1 MTTAD
6 RPWQRILL
14 ATEHT
19 EFDVGAERLAIALGR
34 QTPNP
39 LDIVV
44 PMVLNDELVVEAP
57 ELAERFDAEASARR
71 SELLRS
77 AEESGIQ
84 VRVRVRGNADL
95 SRAIV
100 EHAHDTRPDLLVIRR
115 RGRRSFLARVMIGE
129 MSGNVASAAPCDVL
143 MVPRACQPW
152 QGAVLAAVDGSSTAL
167 HVAATAARVAQAAAL
182 PLHLVGVAAGGA
194 DDAVAHARDALRRAI
209 EALARDG
216 HAADGRIRVGRPQE
230 EIVAAATDCGADLV
244 VVGRRGSSGALRRA
258 VLGSTAQKVVELAGC
273 PVLVVKT

>member
-1 MTTAD
+1 MTNAET
-6 RPWQRILL
+6 PWHRILL

-34 QTPNP
+34 QTRNP

-44 PMVLNDELVVEAP
+44 PLVLNDELLIEAP
-57 ELAERFDAEASARR
+57 ELAERFDSEAAGRR
-71 SELLRS
+71 GELLRA
-77 AEESGIQ
+77 AEEASMQ
-84 VRVRVRGNADL
+84 VDVRVRGDTDA

-100 EHAHDTRPDLLVIRR
+100 EYARETRPDLLVIRR
-115 RGRRSFLARVMIGE
+115 RGHRSFLARVMIGE
-129 MSGNVASAAPCDVL
+129 MSGNVASTAPCDVL
-143 MVPRACQPW
+143 MVPRACRPW
-152 QGAVLAAVDGSSTAL
+152 KGAVLAAVDGSSTAL
-167 HVAATAARVAQAAAL
+167 HVAATAARVARTSAL
-182 PLHLVGVAAGGA
+182 PLHLVCVASDSA
-194 DDAVAHARDALRRAI
+194 DDVVTHARDVLRRAI
-209 EALARDG
+209 EALAQEG
-216 HAADGRIRVGRPQE
+216 HPADGRIRVGRAQD

>member
-1 MTTAD
+1 MSNAA

-44 PMVLNDELVVEAP
+44 PMVLNDELVAEAP

-71 SELLRS
+71 SELLRA
-77 AEESGIQ
+77 AEESGMQ

-95 SRAIV
+95 SQAIV
-100 EHAHDTRPDLLVIRR
+100 EHARDTHPDLLVIRR

-129 MSGNVASAAPCDVL
+129 MSGNVASTAPCDVL
-143 MVPRACQPW
+143 MVPRACKPW
-152 QGAVLAAVDGSSTAL
+152 RGAVLAAVDGSPTAL
-167 HVAATAARVAQAAAL
+167 HVAATAARVARASAL
-182 PLHLVGVAAGGA
+182 PLHLVSVAPDSA
-194 DDAVAHARDALRRAI
+194 DDAVGHARDALRRAI
-209 EALARDG
+209 DGLAREGD
-216 HAADGRIRVGRPQE
+216 AADGRIRVGRPQD
-230 EIVAAATDCGADLV
+230 EIVAAAIDCGADLV

>member
-6 RPWQRILL
+6 RPWLRILL

-19 EFDVGAERLAIALGR
+19 EFDVGAERLALALGR
-34 QTPNP
+34 QTGHP

-44 PMVLNDELVVEAP
+44 PLVLNDELVIEAP

-71 SELLRS
+71 SELLRA
-77 AEESGIQ
+77 AEQAG
-84 VRVRVRGNADL
+84 VRVDVRVRGDTDA

-100 EHAHDTRPDLLVIRR
+100 EHARATHPDLLVIRR

-129 MSGNVASAAPCDVL
+129 MAGNVASTAPCDVL

-152 QGAVLAAVDGSSTAL
+152 KGAVLAAIDGSSTAL
-167 HVAATAARVAQAAAL
+167 HVAATAARVASTSAL
-182 PLHLVGVAAGGA
+182 PLHLVCVASDSA
-194 DDAVAHARDALRRAI
+194 DDVVAHARDVLRRAI
-209 EALARDG
+209 ETLAQAG
-216 HAADGRIRVGRPQE
+216 HPADGTIRVGRPQD

-273 PVLVVKT
+273 PVLVVRT